1 MSRLDYEDRLR
12 SLRNRSV
19 ITQAMIWLFL
29 LVAMLVALTTAWMTY
44 LEFST
49 SYSTFLITGPSLA
62 LFLILGALPVVISL
76 CAWVWRAQANL
87 HDDGREGLNYSPAWA
102 TMTLLI
108 PGANLLLPYGM
119 MRELW
124 NRSHGLESWGAR
136 HSAPPVTSW
145 WALFVPGFALN
156 AMLLFLVLF
165 DLLTNIAVLTPPGAN
180 PLMMFAATA
189 LLIGAGVML
198 IRILRAITL
207 AQHTVTHVGDTF
219 A

>member
-1 MSRLDYEDRLR
+1 M
-12 SLRNRSV
+12 
-19 ITQAMIWLFL
+19 
-29 LVAMLVALTTAWMTY
+29 
-44 LEFST
+44 
-49 SYSTFLITGPSLA
+49 
-62 LFLILGALPVVISL
+62 
-76 CAWVWRAQANL
+76 
-87 HDDGREGLNYSPAWA
+87 
-102 TMTLLI
+102 
-108 PGANLLLPYGM
+108 
-119 MRELW
+119 
-124 NRSHGLESWGAR
+124 
-136 HSAPPVTSW
+136 
-145 WALFVPGFALN
+145 PGFALN